1 MSTRSCSQETCHFL
15 ARSSSTTPHSSSSF
29 LMAVCKGMVPASSTL
44 RWSVQHYFQV
54 SQDIREIFIWD
65 CRSCSGH
72 QKISQEL
79 FNVSLSPPVFI
90 GDSEIIPK
98 MIAKIDSAGPPV
110 FYGSRLRDI
119 LCVLTRQLVQV
130 SWTSTLIHKS
140 CRTLNPQLP
149 GTQSR
154 PPSSSALPLPQKQLL
169 PPTSWITSSTNPWT
183 VSITSQTIRPIL
195 KFHWSARRVSLQSV
209 LCLMHTPN
217 WTLPRYPPS
226 SLSHRIQVLY
236 PWSPQNDQ
244 CYEEILSR
252 LYQTDQEKLI
262 CLWDWCSQRLT
273 DCSASVL
280 VLSGRYF

>member
-1 MSTRSCSQETCHFL
+1 
-15 ARSSSTTPHSSSSF
+15 

-90 GDSEIIPK
+90 RDSEIIPK

-183 VSITSQTIRPIL
+183 VSITSQTIRPIP

-236 PWSPQNDQ
+236 PWKWSMLWRNPVQVVSNWPRKA
-244 CYEEILSR
+244 YLPLR
-252 LYQTDQEKLI
+252 LMFSTSYRLFS
-262 CLWDWCSQRLT
+262 LCS
-273 DCSASVL
+273 CSVRQIFL
-280 VLSGRYF
+280 VLSWPHRTTFN